1 MKLMRYSRKTEP
13 TALSRLGVLIGSD
26 LVADLRAGY
35 ALYLVDEAGNP
46 KGHEIAQLY
55 MPPYIAQFL
64 HIGEAAWRALGD
76 AYTYLADLA
85 PNAPDAQG
93 LTGERL
99 FMPLSECRLYA
110 PVRPSKLITVA
121 LNYPR
126 HAAASERTRG
136 DLPHA
141 AVKTLSALN
150 GPERDIVRPRHC
162 RELDFETEL
171 AVVIGRR
178 CKNVPEVEA
187 YSYVA
192 GYTILNDVNARDI
205 GARERAGGNVFL
217 AKTFDTF
224 APMGPWMVTR
234 DAIPDPMHLRIQTR
248 VNGEQRQDGNTHE
261 MIHSISKLI
270 SYMSQ
275 ITLCPGDI
283 IATGSPGGGGLSNPD
298 WLLRAGDIV
307 ECEIEGIG
315 VLRNAVVEE
324 PCEDISSRF

>member
-1 MKLMRYSRKTEP
+1 MKLMRYSRKRQP
-13 TALSRLGVLIGSD
+13 SALSRLGVLVGND

-35 ALYLVDEAGNP
+35 ALYLVAENGNS
-46 KGHEIAQLY
+46 KGAELAQIY
-55 MPPYIAQFL
+55 MPAYIAQFL
-64 HIGEAAWRALGD
+64 HIGEPAWRALGD
-76 AYTYLADLA
+76 AYSYLAELA
-85 PNAPDAQG
+85 STAPET
-93 LTGERL
+93 TGIAGELL

-110 PVRPSKLITVA
+110 PVRPSKLITIA

-126 HAAASERTRG
+126 HAAVSGRAPSE
-136 DLPHA
+136 LPHA
-141 AVKTLSALN
+141 AIKTLSALT

-178 CKNVPEVEA
+178 CKNVSESEA

-205 GARERAGGNVFL
+205 GTREREGGDVFL

-234 DAIPDPMHLRIQTR
+234 EAIPDPMHLRIQTR
-248 VNGEQRQDGNTHE
+248 VNGQQRQDGNTNE
-261 MIHSISKLI
+261 MIHSIPKLI
-270 SYMSQ
+270 SYLSQ
-275 ITLCPGDI
+275 ITLFPGDI
-283 IATGSPGGGGLSNPD
+283 IATGSPSGGAHGNPD
-298 WLLRAGDIV
+298 WLLQAGDVI

-315 VLRNAVVEE
+315 VLRNGVV
-324 PCEDISSRF
+324 DDVS